1 MKITNQL
8 IDRFDNEMSYISK
21 KLGLTLKIE
30 HTLHNSRTDVRL
42 SNGSTY
48 KRYVLEWNEVPSF
61 VAAVNCVVRDAS
73 MFFTSRR
80 TKDPTIYCDPFEI
93 RDVIFNDPA
102 TIVIWADG
110 TKTVVKCQE
119 DDVYSE
125 EVGLALC
132 FAKKALGNKSNFNNV
147 FKKWVPEKEEE
158 PVVVGVDPF
167 GVKSPAEIIAEV
179 KKAITEK
186 FGKEEV

>member
-1 MKITNQL
+1 MKITDQ
-8 IDRFDNEMSYISK
+8 
-21 KLGLTLKIE
+21 KLGQFLDMVRDFAMRNGLTATVE
-30 HTLHNSRTDVRL
+30 TGFGMERSDVRL
-42 SNGSTY
+42 SGHFRCKSY
-48 KRYVLEWNEVPSF
+48 RVVWSEVRSLT
-61 VAAVNCVVRDAS
+61 DAGTKIFADA
-73 MFFTSRR
+73 MNFFGLIKNNYSAQS
-80 TKDPTIYCDPFEI
+80 FEI
-93 RDVIFNDPA
+93 EKAIFNDPA

-158 PVVVGVDPF
+158 PVVLAADPLS
-167 GVKSPAEIIAEV
+167 VTPASARDM
-179 KKAITEK
+179 ITEIFNNISRK
-186 FGKEEV
+186 IGIEEV

>member
-1 MKITNQL
+1 MKITDQQL
-8 IDRFDNEMSYISK
+8 CRFLDMVRDFAMRN
-21 KLGLTLKIE
+21 GLTATVETGFGMENSDVLLSRNCRCKSYRVVWKEVRSLTDAGTKIFADAMNVFGL
-30 HTLHNSRTDVRL
+30 T
-42 SNGSTY
+42 
-48 KRYVLEWNEVPSF
+48 KNES
-61 VAAVNCVVRDAS
+61 
-73 MFFTSRR
+73 
-80 TKDPTIYCDPFEI
+80 FEI

-102 TIVIWADG
+102 TIVLWADG

-167 GVKSPAEIIAEV
+167 SVKSPAEIIAEV